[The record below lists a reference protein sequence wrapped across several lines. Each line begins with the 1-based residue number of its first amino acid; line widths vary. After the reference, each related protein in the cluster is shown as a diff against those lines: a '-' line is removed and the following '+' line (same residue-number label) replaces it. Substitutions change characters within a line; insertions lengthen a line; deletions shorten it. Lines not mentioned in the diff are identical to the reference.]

1 MAFLVSGL
9 ESANLIRLIAVTS
22 PNLIPRPDEVK
33 QHSRETLKG
42 NGCYAGPDREG
53 ERTVVVAVHPMS
65 FRAVFESLRSC
76 RWLRPTRANR
86 SPLHLSSLG
95 RGAAVLYGLCSGGAC
110 AADAACKVLRPAPRE
125 SSLGQRAVILKMG
138 NRSS

>member
-1 MAFLVSGL
+1 VAFLVSGL

-95 RGAAVLYGLCSGGAC
+95 EGLLFCTGYAAEALVQR
-110 AADAACKVLRPAPRE
+110 KRPAKFYDLLP
-125 SSLGQRAVILKMG
+125 G
-138 NRSS
+138 NPASGKER